1 MSKVRRTLGIVAIVS
16 AITGTSAAAADGFG
30 GDETF
35 TVTAT
40 FADASPLVVGNDVKV
55 DGVEIGQI
63 SAITLR
69 KGKADVEMELDS
81 VVQPIHRDATVTIRP
96 VSLLGERYV
105 DLDRG
110 SADQPVIAE
119 DAMLGTRHTAKSVSL
134 DDLLNSMDNPTS
146 AALAAM
152 VTTLGEGTM
161 GQGQNIDSAIKALAP
176 AMHDVTRLG
185 AVLKGQN
192 SVLKSL
198 LDKAAPVAKAVASDK
213 GQNLDQLVGNSK
225 QMLSAVAA
233 QQAALDTAI
242 RAMPGTLTKAQR
254 TLAQVAGVA
263 NVMTPALR
271 DVRPVTDNLTQ
282 VSSEL
287 TSFAESAN
295 PALASLPEVLDRG
308 KELLAEAAP
317 LVRDLRPAGSGLN
330 DVATSARPLVDN
342 LSVRF
347 KTIMEFMK
355 GWALST
361 NGEDS
366 LSNYFR
372 AFVMYTPKGVTQIP
386 GVGVGPDETRTQEPQ
401 DIPLP
406 TGPALPSLPK
416 VPALGGLQND
426 SSATGLDQ
434 QQESA
439 MLEQLLGGQ

>member
-1 MSKVRRTLGIVAIVS
+1 MSKVRRSLGVVAIVS
-16 AITGTSAAAADGFG
+16 AITGTSAAAIDGFEH
-30 GDETF
+30 DESF
-35 TVTAT
+35 TVTAS
-40 FADASPLVVGNDVKV
+40 FVNASPLVVGNDVKV
-55 DGVEIGQI
+55 DGVEVGQI

-69 KGKADVEMELDS
+69 NGKADVEMELDS

-96 VSLLGERYV
+96 VSLLGERYI
-105 DLDRG
+105 DLERG
-110 SADQPVIAE
+110 SAAQPVIAE
-119 DAMLGTRHTAKSVSL
+119 GAMLGTRHTAKSVSL

-176 AMHDVTRLG
+176 AMQDVTRLG
-185 AVLKGQN
+185 SVLKEQN

-198 LDKAAPVAKAVASDK
+198 LDKAAPVAKAVASDR
-213 GQNLDQLVGNSK
+213 GQRLDQLVGNSE

-233 QQAALDTAI
+233 QQEALDAAVKT
-242 RAMPGTLTKAQR
+242 MPGTLTKAQR
-254 TLAQVAGVA
+254 ALGQVADVA
-263 NVMTPALR
+263 NVVTPALR

-282 VSSEL
+282 ISAEL
-287 TSFAESAN
+287 TAFTDNAN
-295 PALASLPEVLDRG
+295 PALASLPKVLDRG

-317 LVRDLRPAGSGLN
+317 LVRDLRPAGSGLR
-330 DVATSARPLVDN
+330 DVATSARPLVNN

-347 KTIMEFMK
+347 KTIMEFLK

-372 AFVMYTPKGVTQIP
+372 AFVMYTPKGATQIP
-386 GVGVGPDETRTQEPQ
+386 GVGVGPDETRIQAPQ
-401 DIPLP
+401 GLPLP
-406 TGPALPSLPK
+406 TGPTLPSLPNA
-416 VPALGGLQND
+416 VAPGDLENG

-434 QQESA
+434 KQESA